1 MVSRVDAKPL
11 RREIP
16 CREIWR
22 IEGRFSVVIFLLARW
37 CGWLAW
43 ADAAC
48 LRLFSDEASRVEWDE
63 ARAWIRYPC

>member
-1 MVSRVDAKPL
+1 MPVVTFPL
-11 RREIP
+11 SWWER
-16 CREIWR
+16 W
-22 IEGRFSVVIFLLARW
+22 LAR
-37 CGWLAW
+37 